1 MMPPTQL
8 TPMPFPR
15 PSCPYPNVHRSATSP
30 ARFRRSTKYY
40 PKETQ
45 GFCTHPFPK
54 TGNGLLFMCQ
64 KLYRTET
71 VRDFKPS
78 KKNRG
83 CYRLYKIR
91 RQHLSIG
98 KITPYKRCGFSSC
111 RISEVWN
118 KQWRDI
124 QWSHPEK
131 NTIQLNIGQEM
142 TMSIRGHDHPLS
154 NRKLMCRI

>member
-1 MMPPTQL
+1 MVILMPPTQL

-64 KLYRTET
+64 KYIPQKRFGISSPPKRTGAAIGYIRHADSIFLLVKSRPINGAVLVAVESQKCET
-71 VRDFKPS
+71 NSEETSSDLTLRKTQSNSTSV
-78 KKNRG
+78 KK
-83 CYRLYKIR
+83 
-91 RQHLSIG
+91 
-98 KITPYKRCGFSSC
+98 
-111 RISEVWN
+111 
-118 KQWRDI
+118 
-124 QWSHPEK
+124 
-131 NTIQLNIGQEM
+131 
-142 TMSIRGHDHPLS
+142 
-154 NRKLMCRI
+154 